1 MLTITQRERN
11 RPVTLEDALDR
22 LSDPRA
28 KLLVN
33 SQSGRAAV
41 QVPSPSVMLDDGEVE
56 RRVRLI
62 RPMEHPSLALAM
74 MPQTHWQEADRETF
88 ARAWTAELA
97 DVPEF
102 TDSQI
107 HIVSGLLAADLEAS
121 AERIVSRLSAPDRRG
136 RAHRRPQGLGGLGG
150 DRARN
155 RPDSLSPEGAFAA
168 LIEGKTILDLS
179 EGLQLRRVRVM
190 GVNRIELTGFTD
202 MMRDRLRAYGLFG
215 EIISWKL
222 RMFVP
227 TDASGPEVLGKVL
240 ERYPLERIAE
250 RAAA

>member
-1 MLTITQRERN
+1 
-11 RPVTLEDALDR
+11 
-22 LSDPRA
+22 
-28 KLLVN
+28 
-33 SQSGRAAV
+33 
-41 QVPSPSVMLDDGEVE
+41 
-56 RRVRLI
+56 
-62 RPMEHPSLALAM
+62 M
-74 MPQTHWQEADRETF
+74 MPQTHWQEADRESF

-107 HIVSGLLAADLEAS
+107 HIVSGLLLPIWKRLPNESSRVYRLQTDAG
-121 AERIVSRLSAPDRRG
+121 ERIVGRKVSAAWAAIALETGPT
-136 RAHRRPQGLGGLGG
+136 
-150 DRARN
+150 N
-155 RPDSLSPEGAFAA
+155 LSPEGAFAA

-190 GVNRIELTGFTD
+190 SVNRIELTGFTD
-202 MMRDRLRAYGLFG
+202 TMRDRLRAYGLFG

-227 TDASGPEVLGKVL
+227 TDAAGSEVLGKVL

-250 RAAA
+250 RAA